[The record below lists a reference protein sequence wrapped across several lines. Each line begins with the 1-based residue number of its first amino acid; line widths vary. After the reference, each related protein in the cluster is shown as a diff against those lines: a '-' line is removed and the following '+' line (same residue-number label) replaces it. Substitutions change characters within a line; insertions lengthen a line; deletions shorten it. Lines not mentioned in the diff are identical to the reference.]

1 MDTVILLNDGHI
13 QGGQEKTEQEPLSV
27 LGYRVQLDEGY
38 RLAGYLRMLERYPV
52 LTKLSPFFPEFLERF
67 HAADGKE
74 QPPTG
79 LDRLEFAKTVE
90 MIGYPGKPRLD
101 IYNTLYGV
109 RDNEAVDLKEFTFE
123 SLFDLP
129 LVLGGVKHIVFG
141 DTMEI
146 FNFQTM
152 YTFFEFL
159 DGITWEL
166 SFQGAPAQC
175 AIRR

>member
-1 MDTVILLNDGHI
+1 MDTVILVNDGHI
-13 QGGQEKTEQEPLSV
+13 QGGRDSAEMEPLSA

-38 RLAGYLRMLERYPV
+38 RLAGYLRMLDQYPV
-52 LTKLSPFFPEFLERF
+52 LIKMSPFFPAFLERF
-67 HAADGKE
+67 RASGNAE
-74 QPPTG
+74 QSPAG
-79 LDRLEFAKTVE
+79 LERLEFAKTVE
-90 MIGYPGKPRLD
+90 MIGYPGKPRLE

-109 RDNEAVDLKEFTFE
+109 RNGEAVDLKEFTFE

-129 LVLGGVKHIVFG
+129 LMLGGVKHIVFG

-159 DGITWEL
+159 DGIAWEL